1 MKFFTKQL
9 HEQLQV
15 RSFLMNFT
23 DKDEGEKDNEEIREY
38 YQRKGKDYDIEQK
51 LIYEEAYRNT
61 KTYLLKYLP
70 ESLRDAINNDF
81 SVYGKMP
88 NGNIMLEIEKYRS
101 VLGDLLFNDSETNI
115 FKIYH
120 KYYQDIKCSLSID
133 IQNLNEKYSF
143 HDSQILSLESKDTD
157 QIVIILNCKGSYLP
171 SDGIAILIFNNVKLA
186 ELDGNYAGNW
196 WLWDETHL
204 SDLGNFDF
212 QAILHSYNSNK
223 EHSLNEFRIVADEV
237 SISFA
242 ETSNER

>member
-15 RSFLMNFT
+15 WSFLMNFT
-23 DKDEGEKDNEEIREY
+23 DKDEGEEGSEEIREY
-38 YQRKGKDYDIEQK
+38 YQRQGKDYDIEQK
-51 LIYEEAYRNT
+51 LIYEETYRNT

-70 ESLRDAINNDF
+70 ESLRDTINNDF

-88 NGNIMLEIEKYRS
+88 NGNITLEIEKYRS
-101 VLGDLLFNDSETNI
+101 VLGDLLFNDSKTNI

-120 KYYQDIKCSLSID
+120 KYYQDIKDSLSID

-143 HDSQILSLESKDTD
+143 HDLQILSLESKDTE
-157 QIVIILNCKGSYLP
+157 QIVIKLNCKGSYLP
-171 SDGIAILIFNNVKLA
+171 SDGIAILTFNNVKLA
-186 ELDGNYAGNW
+186 ELDGDYTGNW

-204 SDLGNFDF
+204 SDIGNFDF
-212 QAILHSYNSNK
+212 QAILHSYNDNK